1 MKRYS
6 NTLFQKDYEEVEED
20 QFERVT
26 NNDFTK
32 EIQRKLNIVD
42 REESNSS
49 LSSISG

>member
-6 NTLFQKDYEEVEED
+6 NTLYQKNYEEEED